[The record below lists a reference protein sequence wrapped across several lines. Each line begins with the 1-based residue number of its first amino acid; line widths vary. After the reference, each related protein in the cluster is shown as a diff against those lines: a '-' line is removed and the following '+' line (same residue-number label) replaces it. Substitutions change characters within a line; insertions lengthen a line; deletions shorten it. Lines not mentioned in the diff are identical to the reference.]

1 MCVNPIRNEEDYLA
15 AIYQID
21 SLWHAEKGTYE
32 HNQLEELI
40 ALIDFYEQNLS
51 PAKFPDPIEAL
62 KFYKNQF
69 DIDDREF
76 NEIFGSEKETVKILN
91 KKTPLTLSMI
101 WKLSQV
107 LKIPADSLIKPYD
120 LSSNNPDL
128 NQSVIHNNSEINNAD

>member
-1 MCVNPIRNEEDYLA
+1 MCVNPIRSEEDYLA

-32 HNQLEELI
+32 HNQLEVLI

-128 NQSVIHNNSEINNAD
+128 NQPVIHNNSEINNAD

>member
-32 HNQLEELI
+32 HNQLEVLI

-91 KKTPLTLSMI
+91 KKIPLTLSMI

>member
-1 MCVNPIRNEEDYLA
+1 MCVNPIRSEEDYLA

-32 HNQLEELI
+32 HNQLEVLI

>member
-1 MCVNPIRNEEDYLA
+1 MYVNPIRNEEDYLA
-15 AIYQID
+15 AISQVD
-21 SLWHAEKGTYE
+21 SLWHAEKGSYE
-32 HNQLEELI
+32 HSQLEVLV
-40 ALIDFYEQNLS
+40 ALIDFYEQNLW
-51 PAKFPDPIEAL
+51 PARFPDPIEAL
-62 KFYKNQF
+62 KFYKNQL
-69 DIDDREF
+69 DISEKEF

>member
-32 HNQLEELI
+32 HNQLEVLI